1 MVAVFCID
9 SAFCID
15 ASKFLSG
22 TLLSLSAMVAL
33 ELPHVSILTKC
44 DLMDEQEVERI
55 LEYGS
60 AQAIW
65 DREQDRQTLVRRPQH
80 WNDLDVV
87 QDTEPQLPEL
97 SAEEQERIQMLE
109 QRRLKRERLTNSISQ
124 VLDDWQMVSFVPL
137 NISDEE
143 SLEHVLSLVNHAV
156 QYGEDL
162 EVKEP
167 NQEYDDDPDMD

>member
-9 SAFCID
+9 AAFCID

-44 DLMDEQEVERI
+44 DLMDEQEIERI

-60 AQAIW
+60 AQTIW
-65 DREQDRQTLVRRPQH
+65 DREQDRQSLIQRPH
-80 WNDLDVV
+80 DWYNLDIMSSEPEIPIAVT
-87 QDTEPQLPEL
+87 TEERQ
-97 SAEEQERIQMLE
+97 RIQALE
-109 QRRLKRERLTNSISQ
+109 ERRLKRERLTNSISQ

-137 NISDEE
+137 NITDEE

-162 EVKEP
+162 EVRGDD
-167 NQEYDDDPDMD
+167 NNNFDDDPE